1 MNHTTAQRPAEPP
14 LQWPALIE
22 TVLLGSATAMLLS
35 KTARGALVF
44 YIHPR
49 YTWLVVAAALVL
61 GVLALVRARAIF
73 AANAE
78 PGTGQPSSYMIVAL
92 AVLLGTLVP
101 ARPLGANTVSASTI
115 GARTGT
121 VAQMPQGDSR
131 SWDLLQWS
139 IARSV
144 EGTTLAGKPVDVVGF
159 VFHEPGAPADRFV
172 VARYVLTCCTA
183 DGSATGMPVVWQ
195 GGASLPADT
204 WVRVSGT
211 IGSVTRDGVPEPAIV
226 AEQVEVVS
234 QPKMPYLYSSQ

>member
-1 MNHTTAQRPAEPP
+1 MSEGISQRPAEPP

-22 TVLLGSATAMLLS
+22 TVLLGSAAAMLLS

-49 YTWLVVAAALVL
+49 YTWLVVVAALIL
-61 GVLALVRARAIF
+61 GLLALARARAIF
-73 AANAE
+73 AANVE
-78 PGTGQPSSYMIVAL
+78 PGSGQPSSYLVVAL

-101 ARPLGANTVSASTI
+101 ARPLGANTVSASML
-115 GARTGT
+115 GARSGA
-121 VAQMPQGDSR
+121 VAQLPQGDSR

-159 VFHEPGAPADRFV
+159 VFHEPGAAADRFV

-183 DGSATGMPVVWQ
+183 DGSATGMPVIWQ
-195 GGASLPADT
+195 GGTELPADT

-211 IGSVTRDGVPEPAIV
+211 IGSVTRNGTPEPAII
-226 AEQVEVVS
+226 AEQVELVP